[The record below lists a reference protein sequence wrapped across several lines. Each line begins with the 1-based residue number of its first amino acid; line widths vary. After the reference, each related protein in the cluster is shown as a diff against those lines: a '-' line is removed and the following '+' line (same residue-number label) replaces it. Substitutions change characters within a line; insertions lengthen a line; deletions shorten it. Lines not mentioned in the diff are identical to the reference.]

1 MAEQP
6 EARGGQIVLK
16 RTRRV
21 EEIDSRNR
29 AVDDVG
35 GERDEFEMVVVKL
48 KLEEADQER
57 AGEDDE

>member
-21 EEIDSRNR
+21 EEIDPWNG

-35 GERDEFEMVVVKL
+35 GKRDEFEMVVVKL
-48 KLEEADQER
+48 KLEEADQE
-57 AGEDDE
+57 

>member
-6 EARGGQIVLK
+6 EARRGQIVLK

-21 EEIDSRNR
+21 EEIDPRNR

-35 GERDEFEMVVVKL
+35 AERDEFEMVVVKL
-48 KLEEADQER
+48 KLEETDQE
-57 AGEDDE
+57 